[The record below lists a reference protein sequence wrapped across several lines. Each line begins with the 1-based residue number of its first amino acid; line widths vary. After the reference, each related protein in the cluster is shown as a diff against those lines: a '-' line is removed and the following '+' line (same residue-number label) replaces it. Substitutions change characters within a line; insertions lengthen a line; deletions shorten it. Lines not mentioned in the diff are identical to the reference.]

1 MKNFKT
7 IAIAL
12 LVAFGTATVTAQTK
26 KVDATK
32 SSISWVGK
40 KVTGQH
46 EGTINL
52 EEGGLIFKGKNVVG
66 GNFIVDMTS
75 MTTTDLK
82 AGQGKEKLDGHLK
95 SEDFFGT
102 EKFPTATLVFKTVAA
117 KSAGVYSVTADLTV
131 KGITN
136 PVTFDLAATANSATA
151 KVKIDRTKYD
161 IKYNSGSFFDKLGDK
176 VIYDDFDLTVN
187 LKF

>member
-1 MKNFKT
+1 MTNFKT

-12 LVAFGTATVTAQTK
+12 LVAFGTGTVTAQTK

-32 SSISWVGK
+32 SSITWLAK
-40 KVTGQH
+40 KATGQH
-46 EGTINL
+46 EGTVNIKDGAL
-52 EEGGLIFKGKNVVG
+52 TFKGKNVVG
-66 GNFIVDMTS
+66 GNFTVDMTS

-102 EKFPTATLVFKTVAA
+102 EKFPTSTLVFKTVAA
-117 KSAGVYSVTADLTV
+117 KSSGVYTITADLTI

-136 PVTFDLAATANSATA
+136 PVTFDLATTANSANANVT
-151 KVKIDRTKYD
+151 INRTKYD
-161 IKYNSGSFFDKLGDK
+161 IKYKSGSFFENLGDK
-176 VIYDDFDLTVN
+176 VIYDDFDLTVA

>member
-1 MKNFKT
+1 MTNFKT

-12 LVAFGTATVTAQTK
+12 LVVFGTVTMTAQTK

-40 KVTGQH
+40 KATGQH
-46 EGTINL
+46 EGTVNL
-52 EEGGLIFKGKNVVG
+52 KEGTLIFKGKNVMG
-66 GNFIVDMTS
+66 GSFTVDMTS

-95 SEDFFGT
+95 SADFFGT
-102 EKFPTATLVFKTVAA
+102 EKFPTSTLVFKTVAV
-117 KSAGVYSVTADLTV
+117 KSAGVFTITADLTI
-131 KGITN
+131 KEITN
-136 PVTFDLAATANSATA
+136 PVTFDLATTPNSATA
-151 KVKIDRTKYD
+151 NVKINRTKYD